1 MSYSAPITWTPGQI
15 VTDVQMNAQVRDN
28 WLATFGTT
36 GQLQAAVAVSGFT
49 LSTGN
54 LAIGTAAQANVGL
67 YVTQTVNASGN
78 QADGILIS
86 PNLVAAANADQLFG
100 LNVVSTYN
108 TNGKTGVICYGVN
121 IGGPVATG
129 ASNAYTLALAAPSGA
144 SGQNI
149 ALLVTS
155 GGITI
160 SAGGL
165 TVTAGGI
172 AVNGGDIV
180 GVGEIYA
187 ASATTGMTTGF
198 VRIAA
203 ANGAP
208 SGTVSTVSG
217 RAAIY
222 YDAAANQL
230 CVWNGVWKK
239 TAVLT

>member
-1 MSYSAPITWTPGQI
+1 MAYSSPITWTPGQI

-49 LSTGN
+49 ISTGN
-54 LAIGTAAQANVGL
+54 LGIGTPAQANVGL
-67 YVTQTVNASGN
+67 YVTQTVNAAGN

-86 PNLVAAANADQLFG
+86 PNLVAALNADQLFG
-100 LNVVSTYN
+100 LNVVPTYN
-108 TNGKTGVICYGVN
+108 TNGKTGVICYAVN

-149 ALLVTS
+149 ALLVSS
-155 GGITI
+155 GGIT
-160 SAGGL
+160 
-165 TVTAGGI
+165 
-172 AVNGGDIV
+172 VNGGGINVTSGDIV
-180 GVGEIYA
+180 ATTDIYGA
-187 ASATTGMTTGF
+187 AATTGMTTGF

-203 ANGAP
+203 AAGPATGA
-208 SGTVSTVSG
+208 VSSVSG

-222 YDAAANQL
+222 YDSSNDRL
-230 CVWNGVWKK
+230 YVWNGTWKK
-239 TAVLT
+239 TAVGSFT